1 MHRRGKDG
9 LRAGVTAV
17 GVAAGLMALAST
29 VQTPDGFVRASLGG
43 PLSPFGNTE
52 SASDVLNIGDGAT
65 DPAELAALLKGPVT
79 STPAGAPESPFR
91 AAFEAGGI
99 PNAVIPNVDPS
110 PDPAVNLPA
119 TEQRPISGPT
129 SGPIPAP
136 PAAPKSV
143 VDAEGRVDCTGS
155 VSCETDPITKVTTVT
170 YPDGVVAIVQKI
182 NDLTVVAYKTLTE
195 HLPPS
200 IQTLLPPVPSQAP
213 PALAAQAAPA
223 LAPVPAPAPLPDTPP
238 LLAPPTQAVTAEPPI
253 EAGPPAPEA
262 VDGLE
267 GLEDP
272 DQSTSRGPRVNVT
285 RPPMDFSPDAG
296 QGGSSRP
303 GRPGTEFPVLDKVRD
318 ALGSVVDTVRDGVG
332 KAIGSGAS
340 GKATTSP
347 APADQSG
354 SDVDAGQ
361 P

>member
-1 MHRRGKDG
+1 MNRRGKDG

-29 VQTPDGFVRASLGG
+29 VQTPDGFIRASLGG
-43 PLSPFGNTE
+43 PLSPFGTTG

-79 STPAGAPESPFR
+79 GTAVGAPESPFR

-99 PNAVIPNVDPS
+99 PSAVIPNVGPS
-110 PDPAVNLPA
+110 PDPTISVPA
-119 TEQRPISGPT
+119 TQPPPVSDPIA
-129 SGPIPAP
+129 AP
-136 PAAPKSV
+136 FAAPKSV
-143 VDAEGRVDCTGS
+143 VDSDGHVDCTGS

-170 YPDGVVAIVQKI
+170 YPDGVVAIIQKI

-200 IQTLLPPVPSQAP
+200 VQTLLPPVPSQAP

-223 LAPVPAPAPLPDTPP
+223 PALAPLPDTPP
-238 LLAPPTQAVTAEPPI
+238 LLAPATQAVTAEPPI

-262 VDGLE
+262 VEGVE
-267 GLEDP
+267 GLEDL
-272 DQSTSRGPRVNVT
+272 DARSARGPRVNVT
-285 RPPMDFSPDAG
+285 RPPMDFSPGAG

-303 GRPGTEFPVLDKVRD
+303 GRPGTEFPGLDSVRD
-318 ALGSVVDTVRDGVG
+318 ALGSVVDAVRDGVG

-340 GKATTSP
+340 GKATSVPGT
-347 APADQSG
+347 AEQADPG
-354 SDVDAGQ
+354 VDAGQ

>member
-1 MHRRGKDG
+1 MNRRGKDG

-29 VQTPDGFVRASLGG
+29 VQTPDGFIRASLGG
-43 PLSPFGNTE
+43 PLSPFGNTGP
-52 SASDVLNIGDGAT
+52 ASDVLNIGDGAT
-65 DPAELAALLKGPVT
+65 DPAELAALLKGPIT
-79 STPAGAPESPFR
+79 STAVGAPESPYR

-99 PNAVIPNVDPS
+99 PSAVIPNVGPS
-110 PDPAVNLPA
+110 PDPTVSVPAAEPLPVS
-119 TEQRPISGPT
+119 E
-129 SGPIPAP
+129 PIPAP
-136 PAAPKSV
+136 LAAPNSV
-143 VDAEGRVDCTGS
+143 VDSEGRVDCTGS
-155 VSCETDPITKVTTVT
+155 VSCEIDPVTKVTTVT

-200 IQTLLPPVPSQAP
+200 VQTLLPPVPSQAP

-223 LAPVPAPAPLPDTPP
+223 PGPALAPAPLPDTPP

-253 EAGPPAPEA
+253 ETGPPAPEA
-262 VDGLE
+262 VEGVE
-267 GLEDP
+267 GLEDL
-272 DQSTSRGPRVNVT
+272 DTRTARGPRVNVT

-296 QGGSSRP
+296 QGASSRP
-303 GRPGTEFPVLDKVRD
+303 GRPGTEFPGLDSVRD
-318 ALGSVVDTVRDGVG
+318 ALGSVVDAVRDGVG

-340 GKATTSP
+340 GKATSVPGT
-347 APADQSG
+347 AEQADP
-354 SDVDAGQ
+354 DVDAGQ